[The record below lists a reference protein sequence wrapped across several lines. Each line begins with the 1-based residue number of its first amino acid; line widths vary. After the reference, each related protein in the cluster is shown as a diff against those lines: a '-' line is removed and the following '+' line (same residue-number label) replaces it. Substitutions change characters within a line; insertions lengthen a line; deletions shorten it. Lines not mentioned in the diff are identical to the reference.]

1 MSSKLAAETSLAI
14 MGLTHA
20 VHIGSGMEGHVF
32 RVGSG
37 LVAKVWHDKA
47 IGSLEPLREFYD
59 VILSLNLPF
68 ATPDITAIERVGD
81 RTISIERALD
91 GRPLQDFVDPE
102 DEHVSQ
108 VAIDAVIAV
117 LSALQSAKLR
127 LAAEHLTE
135 LPILGFTLS
144 GATNIPGT
152 TRLLEIADR
161 KVETYGN
168 HLRAS
173 VPNFDQRFAQITHHV
188 ASFRVETV
196 SAIHGDI
203 CTPNLLINELGQVSA
218 VLDWGF
224 VSCFG
229 DPAFDA
235 SVACGIYNM
244 YGPHHRKLDDILM
257 DACVSR
263 LGHSR
268 NQLLIYRALYAV
280 LTSNAYSEDG
290 TDGHYAWCVEQLD
303 RDDVQEAL
311 SRPTLR

>member
-1 MSSKLAAETSLAI
+1 MSSKRAAETALEI
-14 MGLTHA
+14 LELTHA
-20 VHIGSGMEGHVF
+20 EHIGSGMEGHVF
-32 RVGSG
+32 RVRSG

-47 IGSLEPLREFYD
+47 LEALEPLRQFYD
-59 VILSLNLPF
+59 VILGLNLPF

-81 RTISIERALD
+81 RTVSIERALD
-91 GRPLQDFVDPE
+91 GLPLQDFVDPE
-102 DEHVSQ
+102 DEHVPQ
-108 VAIDAVIAV
+108 VAIDAVIGV

-127 LAAEHLTE
+127 LAADHLPD
-135 LPILGFTLS
+135 LPILGVTLS
-144 GATNIPGT
+144 GATDIPGT
-152 TRLLEIADR
+152 TRLLEIAEG
-161 KVETYGN
+161 KVATYGN

-173 VPNFDQRFAQITHHV
+173 VPNFEQITL
-188 ASFRVETV
+188 RVSNLRVQTHC
-196 SAIHGDI
+196 AIHGDI
-203 CTPNLLINELGQVSA
+203 CTPNVLINEIGQVSA

-224 VSCFG
+224 ASCFG

-244 YGPHHRKLDDILM
+244 YGPHHRKLDDTLL

-268 NQLLIYRALYAV
+268 NRLLIYRALYAV

-290 TDGHYAWCVEQLD
+290 TDGHFDWCVEQLN

-311 SRPTLR
+311 SQSTID